1 MVCVILVFYS
11 ADDLNKNILLTI
23 KPLNTILPFS
33 VHCNFFLV
41 WIHDDIHAAI
51 QRTTYRLFRRIFF

>member
-33 VHCNFFLV
+33 VHFFV
-41 WIHDDIHAAI
+41 CGYMMISM
-51 QRTTYRLFRRIFF
+51 